1 MMSSS
6 FRTTKCSAIAKTK
19 NRIFNT
25 SNENAKKEK
34 INAQIILDYASE
46 TH

>member
-1 MMSSS
+1 MMSSML
-6 FRTTKCSAIAKTK
+6 RTTKHSAIAKTK
-19 NRIFNT
+19 NRNFDT

-34 INAQIILDYASE
+34 INAKIILDYASE